1 MYLFADIS
9 AHLPEPMRAGV
20 YPFPF
25 RKDALERVFSGQ
37 ELVLPL
43 LLQELPVYLAEFPEM
58 CPRYK
63 DAAVFLTLNLGTQA
77 LEKEQYLLAVGIFQA
92 GLSCDPQNSDLKSGM
107 GRAYILAGDLTQG
120 IESLGW
126 LLGVEPRQ
134 EHLPLAILLAKSLHA
149 TGATAPAND
158 LAQAY
163 LKAFPGDGALIQAL
177 EEMTPA
183 PVPDL
188 PAINN
193 ETRQPTVQPAKDE
206 PAEDSTRV
214 IRPKLTIL
222 SGADVGKSLSISGK
236 ISIGRAEDNVFSL
249 NDRKVSRHHAL
260 LAETPYGWVLEDLK
274 SSNGTYL
281 NGALITGPSP
291 VKPGDV
297 LQIGDNDLQFILD
310 LPAAAQTSPEC
321 PQCGK
326 PLNPGVAFCGSC
338 GAKLY

>member
-1 MYLFADIS
+1 MYLFVDVS
-9 AHLPEPMRAGV
+9 AHLPEATRASA

-37 ELVLPL
+37 DIVLPL

-58 CPRYK
+58 CARYR
-63 DAAVFLTLNLGTQA
+63 DSSAYLSLNLGNQA

-92 GLSCDPQNSDLKSGM
+92 GLSCDPQNSELKSGI
-107 GRAYILAGDLTQG
+107 GKAYLLAGDLTQG
-120 IESLGW
+120 IEALGW
-126 LLGVEPRQ
+126 LLGIEPQ
-134 EHLPLAILLAKSLHA
+134 QTYLHLAILLAKALHA

-158 LAQAY
+158 LIQAY

-177 EEMTPA
+177 EEITPA
-183 PVPDL
+183 PPPETAADS
-188 PAINN
+188 AD
-193 ETRQPTVQPAKDE
+193 TRQPASQPVEAE
-206 PAEDSTRV
+206 PAADSTRV
-214 IRPKLTIL
+214 IRPKLTII

-236 ISIGRAEDNVFSL
+236 ISIGRAEDNVFCL

-310 LPAAAQTSPEC
+310 LPAVQATVDC

-326 PLNPGVAFCGSC
+326 ALNSGAAFCGSC